1 MRYLSKAKRFEAVQA
16 YVLYFFFY
24 SVLGW
29 LYEVFLEV
37 VVYRWG
43 FTNRGVLLGPYCP
56 VYGVGALVF
65 LLCFSRLMAKREPSW
80 IRWAKPVLVFLGCMI
95 TATAIE
101 LATSYILEA
110 LTGAWPWQTY
120 LDYDINFEGRIA
132 LSPSIRFGLGGLLF
146 LYVLQPLFQR
156 LVGSLSSRVRL
167 AASGAVV
174 VLLAAECVLLL
185 FDGSAGIT
193 QEDERLVQKV
203 FGMDCRNVIFII
215 NKCDLPDCGT
225 AAEKL
230 KNIAPENGGSI
241 SRISCRTGFGLD
253 ELKHRIAE
261 AVGLSEGRAIVTNER
276 HIECL
281 SAACAELCE
290 AAELFSKGGNAAE
303 MLLPQTELVAESVG
317 NALHCLGE
325 ISGRE
330 VSEELL
336 DRIFERFCVGK

>member
-56 VYGVGALVF
+56 VYGVGA
-65 LLCFSRLMAKREPSW
+65 
-80 IRWAKPVLVFLGCMI
+80 LVFLGCMI

-185 FDGSAGIT
+185 F
-193 QEDERLVQKV
+193 R
-203 FGMDCRNVIFII
+203 
-215 NKCDLPDCGT
+215 
-225 AAEKL
+225 
-230 KNIAPENGGSI
+230 
-241 SRISCRTGFGLD
+241 
-253 ELKHRIAE
+253 
-261 AVGLSEGRAIVTNER
+261 
-276 HIECL
+276 
-281 SAACAELCE
+281 
-290 AAELFSKGGNAAE
+290 
-303 MLLPQTELVAESVG
+303 
-317 NALHCLGE
+317 
-325 ISGRE
+325 
-330 VSEELL
+330 
-336 DRIFERFCVGK
+336 

>member
-1 MRYLSKAKRFEAVQA
+1 MRYLSGQRRLEAAESCVIW
-16 YVLYFFFY
+16 FFLY

-43 FTNRGVLLGPYCP
+43 FTNRGVLFGPYCP

-65 LLCFSRLMAKREPSW
+65 LLCFSRLMEKREPAW
-80 IRWAKPVLVFLGCMI
+80 LRWVKPILIFLGCMAV
-95 TATAIE
+95 ATAIE

-185 FDGSAGIT
+185 F
-193 QEDERLVQKV
+193 R
-203 FGMDCRNVIFII
+203 
-215 NKCDLPDCGT
+215 
-225 AAEKL
+225 
-230 KNIAPENGGSI
+230 
-241 SRISCRTGFGLD
+241 
-253 ELKHRIAE
+253 
-261 AVGLSEGRAIVTNER
+261 
-276 HIECL
+276 
-281 SAACAELCE
+281 
-290 AAELFSKGGNAAE
+290 
-303 MLLPQTELVAESVG
+303 
-317 NALHCLGE
+317 
-325 ISGRE
+325 
-330 VSEELL
+330 
-336 DRIFERFCVGK
+336 